1 MTLNKYLN
9 TYVNNSPLIVFRIL
23 FGLLIFFSQIRF
35 WHKGWIESIYID
47 PAFHFSYNWFSWVKP
62 IGDYTYLLFIICL
75 ISSLFIVV
83 GFKYRVSSLIL
94 FLSYTYIELM
104 DKTTYLNHYYLVS
117 LMLFMLIFLPASSR
131 FSIDSLKTTDFCF
144 VPRWTIDSLKI
155 MLCIVYFHAGIAKVN
170 SDWLLSAQPL
180 KIWLLGN
187 YDVPLIGDTLLQLNW
202 VHYAMS
208 WGGMLYDILIPFLL
222 LIPKTRNIAFLLVI
236 IFHVLTKILF
246 PAIGMFP
253 FIMILGCLV
262 FFDYKFHEKIIQC
275 ISKYLK
281 KIQKNIFT
289 IKKNESKIK
298 TSLFSVY
305 IIGFFLF
312 IQFLLP
318 LRHNLYDG
326 ELFWTE
332 RGYRFS
338 WRVMLVEKKGFTE
351 FKLVDNDKSN
361 SFYIKNEDHLTDFQ
375 EKQMSFQPDFI
386 KEFADY
392 LGDFYKAK
400 GYSNIEIH
408 VNSYVTLNG
417 RRSKRLI
424 KRNTDI
430 LNIDK
435 KTFYENCII
444 PFGDEIKKI

>member
-1 MTLNKYLN
+1 MSVNSYLN
-9 TYVNNSPLIVFRIL
+9 SYVNNSPLIVFRIF

-47 PAFHFSYNWFSWVKP
+47 PVFHFSYNWFSWVKP
-62 IGDYTYLLFIICL
+62 IGDYTYLIFIICL
-75 ISSLFIVV
+75 ISSLFLVV
-83 GFKYRVSSLIL
+83 GFKYRLSALIL

-117 LMLFMLIFLPASSR
+117 LILFMLIFLPASSR
-131 FSIDSLKTTDFCF
+131 FSIDSSKTNDFYF

-170 SDWLLSAQPL
+170 SDWLIGAQPL

-187 YDVPLIGDTLLQLNW
+187 YDIPLIGDSLLQQNW

-262 FFDYKFHEKIIQC
+262 FFDHKFHEKIIQI

-298 TSLFSVY
+298 TSLFSVC

-318 LRHNLYDG
+318 LRHNLYNG

-408 VNSYVTLNG
+408 VDCFVTLNG

-424 KRNTDI
+424 KKNTDI
-430 LNIDK
+430 LNIDT
-435 KTFYENCII
+435 KTFYKNCII
-444 PFGDEIKKI
+444 PFEDEIKKI

>member
-1 MTLNKYLN
+1 MSVNSYLN
-9 TYVNNSPLIVFRIL
+9 SYVNNSPLIVFRIF

-35 WHKGWIESIYID
+35 WYKGWIESIYID
-47 PAFHFSYNWFSWVKP
+47 PVFHFSYYWFSWVKP
-62 IGDYTYLLFIICL
+62 IGDYTYLIFIICL
-75 ISSLFIVV
+75 ISSLFLVV
-83 GFKYRVSSLIL
+83 GFKHRLSALIL

-117 LMLFMLIFLPASSR
+117 LILFMLIFLPASSR
-131 FSIDSLKTTDFCF
+131 FSIDSSKTTDFYF

-187 YDVPLIGDTLLQLNW
+187 YDIPLIGDSLLQQNW

-208 WGGMLYDILIPFLL
+208 WGGMFYDIFIPFLL

-253 FIMILGCLV
+253 FIMILGCLI
-262 FFDYKFHEKIIQC
+262 FFDNKFHEKIIRF
-275 ISKYLK
+275 ISKYLQ
-281 KIQKNIFT
+281 IPQMDASAIKN
-289 IKKNESKIK
+289 KSLIK
-298 TSLFSVY
+298 TSFFSVLT
-305 IIGFFLF
+305 IGFFLF
-312 IQFLLP
+312 VQFLLP

-338 WRVMLVEKKGFTE
+338 WRVMLVEKKGFAE
-351 FKLVDNDKSN
+351 FKLIDNDNSN

-386 KEFADY
+386 KEFVDY

-400 GYSNIEIH
+400 GYSNIDIH
-408 VNSYVTLNG
+408 VDCFVTLNG

-424 KRNTDI
+424 KKNTDI
-430 LNIDK
+430 LNIDM
-435 KTFYENCII
+435 KTFYKNCII
-444 PFGDEIKKI
+444 PFEDEIKKI

>member
-1 MTLNKYLN
+1 
-9 TYVNNSPLIVFRIL
+9 
-23 FGLLIFFSQIRF
+23 
-35 WHKGWIESIYID
+35 
-47 PAFHFSYNWFSWVKP
+47 
-62 IGDYTYLLFIICL
+62 
-75 ISSLFIVV
+75 
-83 GFKYRVSSLIL
+83 
-94 FLSYTYIELM
+94 
-104 DKTTYLNHYYLVS
+104 
-117 LMLFMLIFLPASSR
+117 
-131 FSIDSLKTTDFCF
+131 
-144 VPRWTIDSLKI
+144 
-155 MLCIVYFHAGIAKVN
+155 
-170 SDWLLSAQPL
+170 
-180 KIWLLGN
+180 
-187 YDVPLIGDTLLQLNW
+187 
-202 VHYAMS
+202 MS

-222 LIPKTRNIAFLLVI
+222 LIPRTRNIAFFLVI

-253 FIMILGCLV
+253 FIMILSCLV
-262 FFDYKFHEKIIQC
+262 FFDYKFHEKIIQL

-281 KIQKNIFT
+281 KLQKNIFT
-289 IKKNESKIK
+289 VKKNESKIK

-305 IIGFFLF
+305 IIGFFLS

-351 FKLVDNDKSN
+351 FKLVDNHNSN

-392 LGDFYKAK
+392 LGDFYIAK

>member
-1 MTLNKYLN
+1 MSLDKYLN

-47 PAFHFSYNWFSWVKP
+47 PVFHFSYYWFTWVKP

-83 GFKYRVSSLIL
+83 GFKYRISSLIL

-117 LMLFMLIFLPASSR
+117 LILFMLIFLPASSR
-131 FSIDSLKTTDFCF
+131 FSIDSLKTTDFYF

-187 YDVPLIGDTLLQLNW
+187 YDVPLIGDTLLQQNW

-236 IFHVLTKILF
+236 IFHALTKILF

-262 FFDYKFHEKIIQC
+262 FFDYKFHEKIIQL

-392 LGDFYKAK
+392 LGDFYKGK

>member
-1 MTLNKYLN
+1 MSLDKYLN

-35 WHKGWIESIYID
+35 WHKGWNESIYID

-117 LMLFMLIFLPASSR
+117 LILFMLIFLPASSR

-262 FFDYKFHEKIIQC
+262 FFDYKFHEKIIQF

-392 LGDFYKAK
+392 LGDFYKEK

>member
-1 MTLNKYLN
+1 MSLDKYLN

-35 WHKGWIESIYID
+35 WHNGWIESIYID
-47 PAFHFSYNWFSWVKP
+47 PAFHFSYYWFPWVKP
-62 IGDYTYLLFIICL
+62 IGDYTYLIFIICL
-75 ISSLFIVV
+75 ISSLFLVV
-83 GFKYRVSSLIL
+83 GFKYRVSALIL

-117 LMLFMLIFLPASSR
+117 LILFMLIFLPASSR
-131 FSIDSLKTTDFCF
+131 FSIDSSKTIDFYF

-155 MLCIVYFHAGIAKVN
+155 MLCLVYFHAGIAKVN

-187 YDVPLIGDTLLQLNW
+187 YDIPIIGDTLLQLNW

-208 WGGMLYDILIPFLL
+208 WGGMLYDIFIPFLL
-222 LIPKTRNIAFLLVI
+222 LIPKTRNIAFLLVV

-253 FIMILGCLV
+253 FIMILGCLI
-262 FFDYKFHEKIIQC
+262 FFDNKFHEKIIRF
-275 ISKYLK
+275 ISKYLQ
-281 KIQKNIFT
+281 IPQMDALAIKNKSH
-289 IKKNESKIK
+289 IKL
-298 TSLFSVY
+298 SLFSVI

-338 WRVMLVEKKGFTE
+338 WRVMLVEKKGFAE
-351 FKLVDNDKSN
+351 FKLVNKDNSN
-361 SFYIKNEDHLTDFQ
+361 SFFIKNEDHLTDFQ

-386 KEFADY
+386 KDFVDY

-408 VNSYVTLNG
+408 VNCFVTLNG

-424 KRNTDI
+424 KNNTDI
-430 LNIDK
+430 LNIDR
-435 KTFYENCII
+435 KTFFENYII

>member
-1 MTLNKYLN
+1 MSVNSYLN
-9 TYVNNSPLIVFRIL
+9 SYVNNSPLIVFRIF

-35 WHKGWIESIYID
+35 WYKGWIESIYID
-47 PAFHFSYNWFSWVKP
+47 PVFHFSYSWFSWVKP
-62 IGDYTYLLFIICL
+62 IGDYTYLIFIICL
-75 ISSLFIVV
+75 ISSLFLVV
-83 GFKYRVSSLIL
+83 GFKYRISALIL

-117 LMLFMLIFLPASSR
+117 LILFMLIFLPASSR
-131 FSIDSLKTTDFCF
+131 FSIDSSKTIDFYF

-155 MLCIVYFHAGIAKVN
+155 MLCLVYFHAGIAKVN

-187 YDVPLIGDTLLQLNW
+187 YDIPIIGDTLLQLNW

-208 WGGMLYDILIPFLL
+208 WGGMLYDIFIPFLL
-222 LIPKTRNIAFLLVI
+222 LIPKTRNIAFLLVV

-253 FIMILGCLV
+253 FIMILGCLI
-262 FFDYKFHEKIIQC
+262 FFDNKFHEKIIRF
-275 ISKYLK
+275 ISKYLQ
-281 KIQKNIFT
+281 IPQMDALAIKNKSH
-289 IKKNESKIK
+289 IKL
-298 TSLFSVY
+298 SLFSVI

-338 WRVMLVEKKGFTE
+338 WRVMLVEKKGFAE
-351 FKLVDNDKSN
+351 FKLVNKDNSN
-361 SFYIKNEDHLTDFQ
+361 SFFIKNEDHLTDFQ

-386 KEFADY
+386 KDFVDY

-408 VNSYVTLNG
+408 VNCFVTLNG

-424 KRNTDI
+424 KNNTDI
-430 LNIDK
+430 LNIDR
-435 KTFYENCII
+435 KTFFENYII

>member
-1 MTLNKYLN
+1 
-9 TYVNNSPLIVFRIL
+9 
-23 FGLLIFFSQIRF
+23 
-35 WHKGWIESIYID
+35 
-47 PAFHFSYNWFSWVKP
+47 
-62 IGDYTYLLFIICL
+62 
-75 ISSLFIVV
+75 
-83 GFKYRVSSLIL
+83 
-94 FLSYTYIELM
+94 M

-117 LMLFMLIFLPASSR
+117 LILFMLIFLPASSW
-131 FSIDSLKTTDFCF
+131 FCIDSLKTTDFCF
-144 VPRWTIDSLKI
+144 VRRWGIDSLKT

-262 FFDYKFHEKIIQC
+262 FFDYKFHEKIIQF

-392 LGDFYKAK
+392 LGDFYL
-400 GYSNIEIH
+400 SLIH
-408 VNSYVTLNG
+408 
-417 RRSKRLI
+417 I
-424 KRNTDI
+424 
-430 LNIDK
+430 
-435 KTFYENCII
+435 
-444 PFGDEIKKI
+444 